1 MKNEKVNLY
10 SKIVDMEYPKVTLSK
25 VDLSYCCLRKKCLI
39 LVCLFVLSSSL

>member
-25 VDLSYCCLRKKCLI
+25 VDLSYCCLRKKMLNSCL
-39 LVCLFVLSSSL
+39 LVCFIK